1 MSCPTLCD
9 PMDYSMLGSSAL
21 PYLLEFCL
29 FPLLCPSYCSRA
41 SVMVARNENQ
51 LELALRKGRFS
62 LWSKSSNRTQMQ
74 EVYINLGRE
83 GPELEL
89 EAFDG
94 NRRKEGE
101 ILGVSHRL
109 ASHVGSVQFS
119 RSVVSNS
126 LRPHEL
132 QHARPPCPSPAPGV
146 HPNLCP
152 SSW

>member
-1 MSCPTLCD
+1 
-9 PMDYSMLGSSAL
+9 
-21 PYLLEFCL
+21 
-29 FPLLCPSYCSRA
+29 
-41 SVMVARNENQ
+41 MVARNENQ

-101 ILGVSHRL
+101 MAFTDHFSK
-109 ASHVGSVQFS
+109 AGSTLHFS
-119 RSVVSNS
+119 SIKNNINPK
-126 LRPHEL
+126 L
-132 QHARPPCPSPAPGV
+132 
-146 HPNLCP
+146 
-152 SSW
+152 